1 MKTITL
7 VVLLLFVSLPYIQ
20 PTLVA
25 SAPRETTMGNLRL
38 YQNATSTTT
47 STQDVS
53 ATATSTVTYMTSTQ
67 LASTGEATSVETA
80 RLTQVSDFG
89 ISNPFIID
97 LIGYLFLLI
106 PLLSIGVIYIG
117 ARFIQK
123 YFERR
128 YAPFK
133 TNQIYG
139 KSYKRFKLYLDYN
152 EMVNTLQRYS
162 GFMASLGIL
171 TFICASSLYFQKMP
185 LHATIGLIISTLI
198 IEGSYYLRKLAQ
210 HKQPTTEMMNSYIEN
225 RLEPSE

>member
-1 MKTITL
+1 
-7 VVLLLFVSLPYIQ
+7 
-20 PTLVA
+20 
-25 SAPRETTMGNLRL
+25 
-38 YQNATSTTT
+38 
-47 STQDVS
+47 
-53 ATATSTVTYMTSTQ
+53 MTSDQ
-67 LASTGEATSVETA
+67 LASTEEATSVETA
-80 RLTQVSDFG
+80 RFTQVRDFG
-89 ISNPFIID
+89 NSNPFIID
-97 LIGYLFLLI
+97 LIGHLLYLLI

-171 TFICASSLYFQKMP
+171 TFICASSLYFLKMP
-185 LHATIGLIISTLI
+185 IHATIGLIISTLI